1 MMRPKSSFSSWYRSA
16 VEVMARVC
24 VVGAGVVGLT
34 TATQLQK
41 ALPPGSTVTI
51 IADKFLKETTSDG
64 AAGIFRP
71 GLQFQ
76 GDSPEVTRRWLQ
88 DSFNF
93 YKSILNSQDA
103 ASAGVKLISGFHFSS
118 KYPKIVWNSLLL
130 PILEEYR
137 SCTEE
142 ELSFYRHKYGTFM
155 TTILTECRR
164 YLPYLTDKFT
174 RQGGRIEKRHLKTLE
189 ELVGHYDIVC
199 NCSGFGAKD
208 LVGDELVTPIRGQIY
223 KVRAPWIKNFYYVDY
238 DMYIVPGFE
247 YITLG
252 GTRQFDSYI
261 EETNK
266 YDSMAIWER
275 CLALIPSLK
284 DAQKDNSPQVVQEWV
299 GWRPYRPAVR
309 VEEEFLTF
317 DSGRSLK
324 VVHNYGHGG
333 YGVMTAPGTSI
344 HAVKLVMKMLPSA
357 LSKL

>member
-1 MMRPKSSFSSWYRSA
+1 MEHTLLTPTHSSHKTHLSSRSHKFAGRLVRSA

-189 ELVGHYDIVC
+189 ELV
-199 NCSGFGAKD
+199 
-208 LVGDELVTPIRGQIY
+208 
-223 KVRAPWIKNFYYVDY
+223 RAPWIKNFYYVDY

-284 DAQKDNSPQVVQEWV
+284 DAQVVQEWV